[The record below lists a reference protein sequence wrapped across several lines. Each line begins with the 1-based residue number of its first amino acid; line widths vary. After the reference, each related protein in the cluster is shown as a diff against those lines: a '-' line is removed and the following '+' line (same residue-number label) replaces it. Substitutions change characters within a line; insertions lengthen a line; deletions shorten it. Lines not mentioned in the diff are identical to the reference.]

1 MRYAL
6 GIDLGGTKILA
17 GVIDLERGKVVAT
30 AKRKSK
36 VEQGPDELQ
45 KGLVEV
51 VQEAVESVSDH
62 RVVLETTRER
72 LPDRHWRTP
81 PTAYRRS

>member
-30 AKRKSK
+30 AK
-36 VEQGPDELQ
+36 QG
-45 KGLVEV
+45 
-51 VQEAVESVSDH
+51 S
-62 RVVLETTRER
+62 
-72 LPDRHWRTP
+72 
-81 PTAYRRS
+81 